1 MSEAWPSA
9 QLAAS
14 LRQLGYDLEATAAA
28 DDGSLIAR
36 RDLGDRVIVLALDRS
51 GRFRIEITRT
61 VEEQSAP
68 GEIAGV
74 PVRVV
79 GTITRTVTITGQVAD
94 PSHIIAVVSA
104 VEAILGW
111 GGAAGTPPPGDS
123 C

>member
-1 MSEAWPSA
+1 MSESWPSA
-9 QLAAS
+9 PLAAS
-14 LRQLGYDLEATAAA
+14 LRQLGYDFEATAAA

-68 GEIAGV
+68 SEIAGV

-79 GTITRTVTITGQVAD
+79 GTITRTATITGQVAD

-111 GGAAGTPPPGDS
+111 GGATPPAPADS